1 MAFDRNS
8 ATGSYPEG
16 EQLQTFV
23 SRRQRVGQVW
33 RALFLA
39 ATMVGIIALLALLYN
54 VITESFGYVAYQNE
68 VDADT
73 LLLEYYKNQMLAAPR
88 KVASEDDDVLV
99 AGLRDRAMAIGFF
112 GYSYY
117 EENRADLKLLSV
129 DGVLPAAE
137 TVASGEYGL
146 VRPLYIY
153 SSASV
158 LREKPQVA
166 AFIHF
171 YLSEAQ
177 DTLARVGYFPPP
189 SDALAKALQKW
200 EQATGLSLAQAPA
213 PAAVSGDIVAAGS
226 STVAP
231 LTAQAAEDFKAAG
244 FADRID
250 VQIMGTGAGFE
261 AFCAGEADLANASR
275 PRTRAE
281 ILACRAA
288 GRELLEFRVGTDGLA
303 VVTSAENDFLQ
314 DVTPAQL
321 QQIFTTAERWADLD
335 ASWPDRSILRYIPG
349 AASGTLDFFVGSVFP
364 SELDQ
369 VPLEDQIAI
378 LRSKVS
384 AGRARALDAQ
394 QPFAERTQ
402 AEMAQ
407 LLVDEVVKPKI
418 AATWTL
424 VESIFGRRE
433 IEEQTLLIPN
443 AELTFRS
450 WVTASFLTS
459 PQSSKPELAGVRTA
473 ILGSIWVVLIAFL
486 FSVPLGVGAAIYL
499 EEYGGQSR
507 IAQFIETNIN
517 NLAGVP
523 SIIYGMLGLA
533 VFVRVLEPL
542 TSGKLLGAV
551 DPTTANGRTV
561 LSAGLTL
568 GLLILPLIIIN
579 AREAIRSVPGALR
592 EAGYGLGAT
601 KWQVIR
607 AHVLPNAIPGILTGV
622 ILAVSRALGET
633 APLVVV
639 GASTFIVIDPEG
651 PFSKFT
657 TLPIQIYQWTS
668 RPQAE
673 FQHLAAAA
681 ILVLLALLIAMNA
694 TAILLRNK
702 YARSY

>member
-1 MAFDRNS
+1 MISGKDS
-8 ATGSYPEG
+8 ANGSYPEG

-68 VDADT
+68 VDPDT
-73 LLLEYYKNQMLAAPR
+73 LLLEYYKNQMLEAPR

-129 DGVLPAAE
+129 DGVFPAAE

-177 DTLARVGYFPPP
+177 DALARVGYFPPP
-189 SDALAKALQKW
+189 GDALTQALQKW
-200 EQATGLSLAQAPA
+200 QRVMELPLAQAPA
-213 PAAVSGDIVAAGS
+213 PASVSGDIIAAGS

-231 LTAQAAEDFKAAG
+231 LTAQAAEDFRAAG
-244 FADRID
+244 FGGAVD
-250 VQIMGTGAGFE
+250 VRIMGTGAGFE
-261 AFCAGEADLANASR
+261 AFCAGKADLANASR

-303 VVTSAENDFLQ
+303 VVTSTENDFLQ

-321 QQIFTTAERWADLD
+321 QQIFTTAERWSDVD
-335 ASWPDRSILRYIPG
+335 PSWPDRPILRYIPG
-349 AASGTLDFFVGSVFP
+349 AASGTLDFFVSSVFP
-364 SELDQ
+364 RELDQ
-369 VPLEDQIAI
+369 VPLEDQITI

-384 AGRARALDAQ
+384 TGRARALDAQ
-394 QPFAERTQ
+394 KPLAERTQ
-402 AEMAQ
+402 VEMAQ

-424 VESIFGRRE
+424 VESIFNRAE

-450 WVTASFLTS
+450 WVTAGFLAS

-507 IAQFIETNIN
+507 IAQLIETNIN

-579 AREAIRSVPGALR
+579 AREAIRAVPQALR
-592 EAGYGLGAT
+592 EAGYGLGGT

-681 ILVLLALLIAMNA
+681 ILVLLVLLIIMNA
-694 TAILLRNK
+694 TAVLLRNK

>member
-1 MAFDRNS
+1 MALDRNLI
-8 ATGSYPEG
+8 AGAYPEG
-16 EQLQTFV
+16 EQLQKFV
-23 SRRQRVGQVW
+23 ARRQRVGQIWSTV
-33 RALFLA
+33 FLA
-39 ATMVGIIALLALLYN
+39 ATMVGIIALAALLYN
-54 VITESFGYVAYQNE
+54 VITESFGFVAYQNE
-68 VDADT
+68 IDPDT
-73 LLLEYYKNQMLAAPR
+73 LLLEYYKNQMLDAPR
-88 KVASEDDDVLV
+88 KVASEDDEELAD
-99 AGLRDRAMAIGFF
+99 GLRGRPTAIGFF

-117 EENRADLKLLSV
+117 AAHQEDLRLIPV
-129 DGVLPAAE
+129 EGALPDSN
-137 TVASGEYGL
+137 TVASGQYPL

-153 SSASV
+153 TSASV
-158 LREKPQVA
+158 LKERPQVA
-166 AFIHF
+166 AFIRF
-171 YLSEAQ
+171 YLSDAQ
-177 DTLARVGYFPPP
+177 AALARMGYFQPPADVL
-189 SDALAKALQKW
+189 SAGLQTW
-200 EQATGLSLAQAPA
+200 QRATGLDPADAPS
-213 PAAVSGDIVAAGS
+213 PSAVAGDIVAAGS

-231 LTAQAAEDFKAAG
+231 LTVQAAEDFKAAG
-244 FADRID
+244 FAGNID
-250 VQIMGTGAGFE
+250 VRITGTGAGFK

-275 PRTRAE
+275 RRTRE
-281 ILACRAA
+281 ELLACRAA

-303 VVTSAENDFLQ
+303 VVTSVKNDFLQ
-314 DVTPAQL
+314 SLTREQL
-321 QQIFTTAERWADLD
+321 QRIFTVADRWSDLD
-335 ASWPDRSILRYIPG
+335 PSWPDKPILRFIPG
-349 AASGTLDFFVGSVFP
+349 AASGTLDFFVSGVFP
-364 SELDQ
+364 NELDQ
-369 VPLEDQIAI
+369 VPQPDQVAI

-394 QPFAERTQ
+394 KPLAERSQ
-402 AEMAQ
+402 QEMAQ
-407 LLVDEVVKPKI
+407 LLLDEVVKPRI

-424 VESIFGRRE
+424 VESVFNRAE
-433 IEEQTLLIPN
+433 IEEQALLIPN

-450 WVTASFLTS
+450 WVTRSFLTS

-507 IAQFIETNIN
+507 MAQIIETNIN

-533 VFVRVLEPL
+533 VFVRVMEPI
-542 TSGKLLGAV
+542 TSGKLFGLV

-568 GLLILPLIIIN
+568 GLLILPLVIIN
-579 AREAIRSVPGALR
+579 AREAIRAVPSALR

-601 KWQVIR
+601 KWQVIQ

-639 GASTFIVIDPEG
+639 GASTFIVIDPDG

-668 RPQAE
+668 RPQPE

-681 ILVLLALLIAMNA
+681 ILVLLALLITMNA
-694 TAILLRNK
+694 TAVVLRNH

>member
-1 MAFDRNS
+1 MASDRNS
-8 ATGSYPEG
+8 VTGSYPEG
-16 EQLQTFV
+16 AQLQTFV
-23 SRRQRVGQVW
+23 TRRQRVGQAW
-33 RALFLA
+33 RTLFLA
-39 ATMVGIIALLALLYN
+39 ATMIGIIALLALLYN
-54 VITESFGYVAYQNE
+54 VVTESFGYVAYQNE
-68 VDADT
+68 IDPDT
-73 LLLEYYKNQMLAAPR
+73 LLLDYYKGQMLDAPR
-88 KVASEDDDVLV
+88 KVASEDDAQLV
-99 AGLRDRAMAIGFF
+99 QGLRDRPTAIGFF

-117 EENRADLKLLSV
+117 EENREDLKLISV
-129 DGVLPAAE
+129 DGVLPSAA
-137 TVASGEYGL
+137 TVASGEYAL

-158 LREKPQVA
+158 LQEKPQVA
-166 AFIHF
+166 AYVQF

-177 DTLARVGYFPPP
+177 DALASVGYFAPPVE
-189 SDALAKALQKW
+189 ALAEALQRW
-200 EQATGLSLAQAPA
+200 ERATGEEAGAPIST
-213 PAAVSGDIVAAGS
+213 AVLGDIIAAGS

-231 LTAQAAEDFKAAG
+231 LTAEVAQDFAAAG
-244 FADRID
+244 FAGQVD
-250 VQIMGTGAGFE
+250 VQIMGTGAGFA
-261 AFCAGEADLANASR
+261 AFCSGVADLANASR
-275 PRTRAE
+275 ARTREE
-281 ILACRAA
+281 ILACRKA
-288 GRELLEFRVGTDGLA
+288 GRELVEFRVGTDGVA
-303 VVTSAENDFLQ
+303 VVTSGQNDFLTN
-314 DVTPAQL
+314 VTREQL
-321 QQIFTTAERWADLD
+321 QKIFTTANRWSDVD
-335 ASWPDRSILRYIPG
+335 PSWPDRPILRFIPG
-349 AASGTLDFFVGSVFP
+349 AASGTLDFFVGTVFP
-364 SELDQ
+364 SELEQ
-369 VPLEDQIAI
+369 VPQADQIAL

-384 AGRARALDAQ
+384 AGRARALDTQ
-394 QPFAERTQ
+394 KPLAERTQ
-402 AEMAQ
+402 AELAQ

-418 AATWTL
+418 VATWTL
-424 VESIFGRRE
+424 VESIFGRRA
-433 IEEQTLLIPN
+433 IEEQTFLIPN
-443 AELTFRS
+443 AQLTFRS
-450 WVTASFLTS
+450 WVTGSFLSS

-473 ILGSIWVVLIAFL
+473 IFGSLWVVLIAFL

-507 IAQFIETNIN
+507 IAQLIETNIN

-579 AREAIRSVPGALR
+579 AREAIRAVPHAIR

-601 KWQVIR
+601 KWQVIQ

-639 GASTFIVIDPEG
+639 GASTFIVVDPDG

-668 RPQAE
+668 RPQPE

-681 ILVLLALLIAMNA
+681 ILVLLVLLIAMNA
-694 TAILLRNK
+694 TAVLLRNK